1 MDGLEATRRI
11 RQTYTGARR
20 PWVIAMTAN
29 AMDSDRKNCFDSGMD
44 GYLSK
49 PVRIEALEAE
59 LFRSSEN
66 IGQVVDFTVLSRFG
80 EMTGSGSEA
89 VRELVEIFSEET
101 PQALQQIRENIQR
114 QNGQGISIVAMQLA
128 RSCENFGAERML
140 TLCNNLQTAGK
151 NGEFTLA
158 TEFVDRLETEFE
170 TVKTTLE
177 DYSKAPATEGN

>member
-1 MDGLEATRRI
+1 
-11 RQTYTGARR
+11 
-20 PWVIAMTAN
+20 
-29 AMDSDRKNCFDSGMD
+29 MD

-101 PQALQQIRENIQR
+101 PLALQQIRENIQR
-114 QNGQGISIVAMQLA
+114 QHAQGISILAMQLA

-140 TLCNNLQTAGK
+140 LLCNSLQTAGK

-158 TEFVDRLETEFE
+158 TEFVDRLDTEFE

-177 DYSKAPATEGN
+177 EYSKAPAGENN